1 MRSTPAALAVA
12 VLLFTAGAASGQAA
26 DSPLRIV
33 TFNLYHG
40 GQWSGLR
47 GDDTQLERRF
57 EMTVQALQALRPD
70 IVGLQEASETRGRG
84 NVAARLARRLGL
96 HHVHVPATDRA
107 FGFRPLGWLIT
118 RLINFREGPAI
129 LSRFPIVRH
138 EMHDLRGCRRVLDP
152 RVLLRA
158 DVLTP
163 DGELQVYSTHTS
175 RDDCQLEHLASLV
188 REGRNGR
195 PAILTGDFNSVETSP
210 AIQALVNGGGFV
222 DAFRRARPDEVG
234 ATVWQPLDAPFP
246 AASRRVDYVFVLD
259 GPDVTAR
266 VGDSRVV
273 LDQPQRFPDGRTL
286 WPSDH
291 YGVLADV
298 VLARR

>member
-12 VLLFTAGAASGQAA
+12 VLLCTAGPATGQAA
-26 DSPLRIV
+26 DTLRIV

-57 EMTVQALQALRPD
+57 EMTVEALQALRPD
-70 IVGLQEASETRGRG
+70 IVGLQEASEAWGRG

-96 HHVHVPATDRA
+96 HHVHVPATERV
-107 FGFRPLGWLIT
+107 FGVRPLGWLIT

-138 EMHDLRGCRRVLDP
+138 QVHDLRRCRRVLDP

-158 DVLTP
+158 DVLMP

-175 RDDCQLEHLASLV
+175 RDDCQLDHLASLV
-188 REGRNGR
+188 REGRNGW
-195 PAILTGDFNSVETSP
+195 PAIVTGDLNSVETSP

-234 ATVWQPLDAPFP
+234 ATVWQPLDAPFST
-246 AASRRVDYVFVLD
+246 ATRRVDYVFVLD
-259 GPDVTAR
+259 GPDATAR
-266 VGDSRVV
+266 VRDSRVV

-298 VLARR
+298 VLSRR